1 MATTCGLRTLKN
13 EPVPLKSVS
22 VEVGVQ
28 GHVASVNSTL
38 QYENQESNPVEA
50 IFIFPMD
57 SNAAVYRFLARIG
70 DVEIEA
76 QVREKEKAKE
86 EYDDAI
92 SSGQEAFLLEE
103 SDESSDVFRL
113 SVGSLPPGQTAS
125 VTVGYV
131 SELAVQ
137 ADHALRFCLP
147 AVLNPRYTPSLTAE
161 VPGAQAGDVPY
172 TLSLT
177 MDIYSPSSIQSVESN
192 CPLTPLEFFSQ
203 DKTQAKVSLSP
214 GHQFDRD
221 VELLLYYSEPHQPMA
236 ILEAGQ
242 PGVQSGSL
250 MGDAVAMLSFYPE
263 IKTEKSSHMT
273 SSREFIFLVDR
284 SRSMNRPLRQ
294 SSGKQSCM
302 KITRDTLLLLLKSLP
317 LGCYFNIYE
326 FGSHYESFFLE
337 SVEYTQTTM
346 QTALKKVK
354 SMKADMG
361 GTEILPP
368 LQNIYS
374 KPCLPSHPRQ
384 LFVFTDGLVGNTKEI
399 IDLVQRHAHSHRCFT
414 FGIGE
419 GAHFAL
425 VNSMAEGGSG
435 HPQFIT
441 GSERMQPKVMQSLQF
456 ALQPVGRD
464 IAIKWNIPAGITV
477 NPVSPPVNM
486 LFNLQRVIQYFQLT
500 DQNASNISG
509 SVSLHYTVE
518 DKALE
523 NKLSFSMKPKTDG
536 SMLLHRLG
544 ARKAI
549 VDLEGKVRAGDDK
562 SARER
567 AVELSIQSG
576 VSSSYTAFIGV
587 NKENKEPVQGPLQ
600 RRNIPVGGS
609 HMCNS
614 KYFFEV
620 LPTFFLC
627 SHTFCICTHDSAYLV
642 LPAVFCASPSLFP
655 RPFPCPC
662 FLTPTQTNLDAFTA
676 EEEPE
681 DPMMEVIGLQRAD
694 GSWDLQ
700 KSLASILG
708 KREEDMAKASPGKVM
723 GFSSVW
729 ATVLAVLW
737 LHGHKAEFRDEWQ
750 FVATKAMTWVRAQSG
765 RGDLFHSFAHVR
777 ISLQQVV

>member
-536 SMLLHRLG
+536 RLG

-620 LPTFFLC
+620 LPTFFL
-627 SHTFCICTHDSAYLV
+627 SGLEPKTHQ
-642 LPAVFCASPSLFP
+642 
-655 RPFPCPC
+655 R
-662 FLTPTQTNLDAFTA
+662 
-676 EEEPE
+676 
-681 DPMMEVIGLQRAD
+681 VIGLQRAD

-708 KREEDMAKASPGKVM
+708 KREEDMAKASPGKSE
-723 GFSSVW
+723 FSSVW

-750 FVATKAMTWVRAQSG
+750 FVATKAMTWVRASRTFSPVAG
-765 RGDLFHSFAHVR
+765 NLLSSVDCELHIF
-777 ISLQQVV
+777 

>member
-22 VEVGVQ
+22 VEVDVQ

-147 AVLNPRYTPSLTAE
+147 AVLNPRYTP
-161 VPGAQAGDVPY
+161 PGSSSMTTEASPQAGDVPY

-177 MDIYSPSSIQSVESN
+177 MNIYTPSFVQTVESN
-192 CPLTPLEFFSQ
+192 CPLTPLAFLSQ
-203 DKTQAKVSLSP
+203 DKTQAKVSLAP
-214 GHQFDRD
+214 GHRFDRD

-250 MGDAVAMLSFYPE
+250 MGDTVAMLSFYPVIE
-263 IKTEKSSHMT
+263 AEKSSHVA
-273 SSREFIFLVDR
+273 SSGEFIFLVDR
-284 SRSMNRPLRQ
+284 SGSMECPMNQNSGDKSRI
-294 SSGKQSCM
+294 SSA
-302 KITRDTLLLLLKSLP
+302 RDTLLLLLKSLP
-317 LGCYFNIYE
+317 LGCYFNIYG
-326 FGSHYESFFLE
+326 FGSKYESFFPE
-337 SVEYTQTTM
+337 SVEYTQATM
-346 QTALKKVK
+346 ESAVEMVK
-354 SMKADMG
+354 SMEADLG
-361 GTEILPP
+361 GTVILPP
-368 LQNIYS
+368 LKNIYS

-384 LFVFTDGLVGNTKEI
+384 LFVFTDGEVGNTKEVI
-399 IDLVQRHAHSHRCFT
+399 NLVKSHAHSHRCFT

-419 GAHFAL
+419 GASSAL
-425 VNSMAEGGSG
+425 VNGMAEGGSG

-441 GSERMQPKVMQSLQF
+441 GSERMQPKVMQSLQY
-456 ALQPVGRD
+456 ALNPVAKD
-464 IAIKWNIPAGITV
+464 IAMKWNIPAEVSVT
-477 NPVSPPVNM
+477 PLSPPVNV
-486 LFNLQRVIQYFQLT
+486 LFNLKRVIQYFQLT
-500 DQNASNISG
+500 GQNASNMSS
-509 SVSLHYTVE
+509 SVSLHYIVE
-518 DKALE
+518 DKPFE
-523 NKLSFSMKPKTDG
+523 NKISLNLKPDADNRYWAWTIDV
-536 SMLLHRLG
+536 L
-544 ARKAI
+544 
-549 VDLEGKVRAGDDK
+549 VRPK
-562 SARER
+562 R

-587 NKENKEPVQGPLQ
+587 NRENKEPVQGPLQ
-600 RRNIPVGGS
+600 RRL
-609 HMCNS
+609 MAARRL
-614 KYFFEV
+614 F
-620 LPTFFLC
+620 TFA
-627 SHTFCICTHDSAYLV
+627 SPYDSA
-642 LPAVFCASPSLFP
+642 PSSPQQIGTMTALL
-655 RPFPCPC
+655 R
-662 FLTPTQTNLDAFTA
+662 TPHQSVCQPK
-676 EEEPE
+676 EPE
-681 DPMMEVIGLQRAD
+681 DPMMELIGLQRAD

-700 KSLASILG
+700 QSLASILG
-708 KREEDMAKASPGKVM
+708 KQEEEVVKASPGKPE
-723 GFSSVW
+723 FSSVW

-737 LHGHKAEFRDEWQ
+737 LYGHKAESRDEWQ

-765 RGDLFHSFAHVR
+765 IELFHSFTH
-777 ISLQQVV
+777 IHIH

>member
-147 AVLNPRYTPSLTAE
+147 AVLNPRYTPAGSKSLTAE

-609 HMCNS
+609 HMCNRVMPLP
-614 KYFFEV
+614 V
-620 LPTFFLC
+620 L
-627 SHTFCICTHDSAYLV
+627 CILYAKSQ
-642 LPAVFCASPSLFP
+642 VFGNSN
-655 RPFPCPC
+655 
-662 FLTPTQTNLDAFTA
+662 FLTPS
-676 EEEPE
+676 
-681 DPMMEVIGLQRAD
+681 V
-694 GSWDLQ
+694 S
-700 KSLASILG
+700 KSSKMTKCG
-708 KREEDMAKASPGKVM
+708 K
-723 GFSSVW
+723 
-729 ATVLAVLW
+729 
-737 LHGHKAEFRDEWQ
+737 
-750 FVATKAMTWVRAQSG
+750 
-765 RGDLFHSFAHVR
+765 
-777 ISLQQVV
+777 

>member
-1 MATTCGLRTLKN
+1 TISGFSLSCSLSSFGHS
-13 EPVPLKSVS
+13 VPLKSVS

-147 AVLNPRYTPSLTAE
+147 AVLNPRYTPAGTQELTLMGK

-250 MGDAVAMLSFYPE
+250 MGDTVAMLSFYPE
-263 IKTEKSSHMT
+263 IHVEKSSPMM
-273 SSREFIFLVDR
+273 SSGEFIFLVDR
-284 SRSMNRPLRQ
+284 SGSMGCPLNRSNDNESRI
-294 SSGKQSCM
+294 SSA
-302 KITRDTLLLLLKSLP
+302 RDTLLLLLKSLP
-317 LGCYFNIYE
+317 LGCYFNIYG
-326 FGSHYESFFLE
+326 FGSHHESFFPE

-346 QTALKKVK
+346 ETALNKAK
-354 SMKADMG
+354 SMQADFG
-361 GTEILPP
+361 GTEIFQP

-384 LFVFTDGLVGNTKEI
+384 LFVFTDGEVGNTKAVV
-399 IDLVQRHAHSHRCFT
+399 DLVKRHAHSHRCFT

-419 GAHFAL
+419 GASSAL
-425 VNSMAEGGSG
+425 VNGMAEGGSG

-456 ALQPVGRD
+456 ALHPVAKD
-464 IAIKWNIPAGITV
+464 IAIKWNVAAGMTV
-477 NPVSPPVNM
+477 NPLSPPVNM

-500 DQNASNISG
+500 EQ
-509 SVSLHYTVE
+509 VCMSLHYTVE

-523 NKLSFSMKPKTDG
+523 NKLGFSMKPKTDG

-549 VDLEGKVRAGDDK
+549 VDLEGKVREGDDK
-562 SARER
+562 SAKER

-587 NKENKEPVQGPLQ
+587 NRENKEPVQGPLL
-600 RRNIPVGGS
+600 RRNIPVCQP
-609 HMCNS
+609 MMLKS
-614 KYFFEV
+614 KRFSGV
-620 LPTFFLC
+620 LQTFFPQFNYSTPCIFSILWPTSHLQVC
-627 SHTFCICTHDSAYLV
+627 S
-642 LPAVFCASPSLFP
+642 
-655 RPFPCPC
+655 
-662 FLTPTQTNLDAFTA
+662 
-676 EEEPE
+676 E
-681 DPMMEVIGLQRAD
+681 DPMLELIGLQKAD
-694 GSWDLQ
+694 GSWDLH
-700 KSLASILG
+700 KSLTSILG
-708 KREEDMAKASPGKVM
+708 KKEEEVTKASPGKPE
-723 GFSSVW
+723 FSSVW

-737 LHGHKAEFRDEWQ
+737 LHGHKAESRDEWQ
-750 FVATKAMTWVRAQSG
+750 FVATKAMTWVR
-765 RGDLFHSFAHVR
+765 R
-777 ISLQQVV
+777 ILISPTPFRKIKSLCSKNLCFRV

>member
-1 MATTCGLRTLKN
+1 LHLWFSLSCSSSFGHS
-13 EPVPLKSVS
+13 VPLKSVS

-147 AVLNPRYTPSLTAE
+147 AVLNPRYTPAGSKSLTAE

-500 DQNASNISG
+500 DQ
-509 SVSLHYTVE
+509 VSSLSANTVYS
-518 DKALE
+518 LE

-614 KYFFEV
+614 KYFFE
-620 LPTFFLC
+620 
-627 SHTFCICTHDSAYLV
+627 
-642 LPAVFCASPSLFP
+642 
-655 RPFPCPC
+655 
-662 FLTPTQTNLDAFTA
+662 QTNLDAFTA

-708 KREEDMAKASPGKVM
+708 KREEDMAKSE
-723 GFSSVW
+723 FSSVW

-765 RGDLFHSFAHVR
+765 FDLTKFVAAGNAFLG
-777 ISLQQVV
+777 LQLNLWNLDLQE